1 MKAQS
6 KIVVYQLALIFVVAI
21 TGYALYSEQFD
32 LKAVLYGGFISV
44 TASIV
49 MAVRL
54 SQAVKSA
61 QKGSKRGG
69 FYVYLGVIERLL
81 IAIALFGAGLMWF
94 EMSPVYTMAGLVVG
108 QVGFILGGFRVK
120 E

>member
-6 KIVVYQLALIFVVAI
+6 KIVVYQVGLIFVVAI
-21 TGYALYSEQFD
+21 TGRVLYLEQFD

-49 MAVRL
+49 MAIRL
-54 SQAVKSA
+54 SQAVKNA
-61 QKGSKRGG
+61 QKGSKRGS

-81 IAIALFGAGLMWF
+81 VAIALFGAGLMWF
-94 EMSPVYTMAGLVVG
+94 EMSPVYTMVGLVVG